1 MWPKLPS
8 FNKRRRPV
16 NLSTRQPVN
25 LSASRPVKLLTCQPV
40 ELSTCRPVHLTITN
54 YTRNVIALSI
64 INIYSAYYAYK
75 WYSFF
80 FIHAT
85 TLHCF
90 IISNV
95 SFFIFHLFI
104 YLLIYLLMTN
114 IICVGWQVYY
124 HIIPLSSESG
134 LVTHVNNVSIS
145 YLLSKVYKGDLFI
158 EIQIRSILLQ
168 FTVSWICRIFLIIR
182 LSNWGIKY
190 HVKNSF
196 NCNIVSPYISTL
208 TIKLHKNSVVFCPNI
223 VLIGRFA
230 GQTRLD

>member
-1 MWPKLPS
+1 MIFFFLYSRNNIALFYHFKRVFLYFS
-8 FNKRRRPV
+8 FIYLFTYLFTNDKYNLRRLTGL
-16 NLSTRQPVN
+16 LSHN
-25 LSASRPVKLLTCQPV
+25 SAVIGIRLGNTCKQ
-40 ELSTCRPVHLTITN
+40 CF
-54 YTRNVIALSI
+54 YKLSI
-64 INIYSAYYAYK
+64 IKS
-75 WYSFF
+75 
-80 FIHAT
+80 
-85 TLHCF
+85 
-90 IISNV
+90 
-95 SFFIFHLFI
+95 
-104 YLLIYLLMTN
+104 
-114 IICVGWQVYY
+114 
-124 HIIPLSSESG
+124 
-134 LVTHVNNVSIS
+134 
-145 YLLSKVYKGDLFI
+145 YKGDLFI